1 MVARYGVDQNEEFK
15 KIEKLHKKA
24 IRMINFIPLL
34 KCSSWKT
41 DVWNEHT
48 KTKGLH
54 QVSKY
59 LICKRLLEWNKCP
72 GSFNKFHPS
81 KLPLNHT
88 HNKHLSITYS
98 SLTLTIY
105 EENILTYQASLKELI
120 CEKNVSY
127 IARYGNFLATSK

>member
-54 QVSKY
+54 QVSNY

-72 GSFNKFHPS
+72 GSFNKFHSS
-81 KLPLNHT
+81 KLPTTEPRTQQDH
-88 HNKHLSITYS
+88 HLHI
-98 SLTLTIY
+98 
-105 EENILTYQASLKELI
+105 N
-120 CEKNVSY
+120 
-127 IARYGNFLATSK
+127 